1 MAGDDLTLAPS
12 RSHADVS
19 SGRGSAVATD
29 RRRTV
34 SIGVAVP
41 VGGRPPGSLRTW
53 SRPHD
58 KD

>member
-41 VGGRPPGSLRTW
+41 VGEAARESADMEQTP
-53 SRPHD
+53 
-58 KD
+58 